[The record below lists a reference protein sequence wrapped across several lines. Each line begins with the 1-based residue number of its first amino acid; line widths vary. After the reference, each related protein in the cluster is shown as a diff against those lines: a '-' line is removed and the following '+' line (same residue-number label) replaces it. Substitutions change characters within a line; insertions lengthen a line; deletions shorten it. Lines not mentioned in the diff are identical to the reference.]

1 MYARITE
8 HEIVL
13 PSKGSRGTSRGTG
26 ETQGMRLAAAVGLT
40 QLLLPFRCHLNQVK
54 MLGRNGSARGACDL
68 WGQDACERW
77 APGEVMAAVGAWGKF
92 GGLAARVCQEMH
104 G

>member
-13 PSKGSRGTSRGTG
+13 PSKGSQGTSRGAG

-40 QLLLPFRCHLNQVK
+40 QLLLPFRYLMRTLRTLQAWEKWECKGDSAGFGV
-54 MLGRNGSARGACDL
+54 LGGRIGA
-68 WGQDACERW
+68 
-77 APGEVMAAVGAWGKF
+77 APVHV
-92 GGLAARVCQEMH
+92 
-104 G
+104 